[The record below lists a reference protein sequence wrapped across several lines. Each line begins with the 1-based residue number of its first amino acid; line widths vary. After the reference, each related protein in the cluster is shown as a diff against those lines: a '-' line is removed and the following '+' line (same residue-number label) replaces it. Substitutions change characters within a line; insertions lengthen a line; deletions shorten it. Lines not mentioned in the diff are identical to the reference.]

1 MLDDFKIGNV
11 NFCCKRGILSD
22 GEKQQ
27 VLSFTE
33 SKLLEILLSQ
43 VNEIVLKETLKEFA
57 WQHTVV
63 TDSSLTK
70 SIAKVR
76 KALAFFFE
84 DKELILTIPRV
95 GYKLISNDVMSV
107 VGANEDKVRE
117 ELLFA
122 ETDLCENTRLVQS
135 SIIKF
140 LTVNVRNKILL
151 ALSVFLIGGALF
163 NFARSI
169 MLDKG
174 QFIADGY
181 HITELT
187 NSGFTHKLITPIGME
202 LTQELSFLLSQQKCD
217 CLFFVDKISGHYNIS
232 FFDPKN
238 EQGMS
243 FILDEKNLI
252 DKLSENLPQ
261 GGQ

>member
-11 NFCCKRGILSD
+11 KFCCKRGILSD

-33 SKLLEILLSQ
+33 SKLLEILLRQ

-70 SIAKVR
+70 SIAKLR

-95 GYKLISNDVMSV
+95 GYKLVSHDVVSVIGGHEEKNQEEFLLAESNS
-107 VGANEDKVRE
+107 
-117 ELLFA
+117 
-122 ETDLCENTRLVQS
+122 CENTRPIQS
-135 SIIKF
+135 SKAKF
-140 LTVNVRNKILL
+140 LSINIRNKILL
-151 ALSVFLIGGALF
+151 ALSVILIGGALF
-163 NFARSI
+163 NFSRLI
-169 MLDKG
+169 TLEKG
-174 QFIADGY
+174 QFIANGY
-181 HITELT
+181 HITELI
-187 NSGFTHKLITPIGME
+187 NSGFTHKLITPVGME

-232 FFDPKN
+232 YFDPKN
-238 EQGMS
+238 EQGVS

-261 GGQ
+261 GEQ